1 MGNTLNKLNL
11 FIRDIRFVSKVTGT
25 KNKKLRILV
34 SILLIFLSFSSD
46 IAIIVTIASLFQ
58 PTIQSENF
66 LVDFLINNLYLLP
79 LIVVIRQVANYLDVL
94 NSFKLRYEVEENLRV
109 FLLKEVFNKG
119 NYSIGDAY
127 HFLNSFALSVGAFY
141 YSLIAFFASIL
152 QLSLYA
158 GYLIFTDINTLLILF
173 IGIVLLYAP
182 TKFFTKRGRRYA
194 HIDWEA
200 AREYNNNLQKIL
212 ENIFLIKLLK
222 KIEDEITKFRFTL
235 KTYYG
240 AALNNQKVG
249 TLTSSFPQFATFF
262 LLSILLAFFNFTSR
276 LTLDFIG
283 ILIRLFQEFSKVNK
297 NIMLVSNNHVVISK
311 LYELIENSTEVHN
324 ENFIVDDQ
332 IQNAIEVRGLSFK
345 YYNSDDAIFNDIS
358 FNIQKGSHIVLTG
371 PNGSGKSTLLGLVS
385 GLIYPQSGKVIS
397 HSIKYGYV
405 GVTPLIV
412 TGTIRENLIY
422 GNEGEITDEELLDY
436 LMKFKVFNEE
446 TNLDL
451 DKQISIKTLSSGQ
464 LQKISFIRSLL
475 NNPDILLLDESTSNL
490 DIDSK
495 NHIFQILETK
505 NMTIINATHN
515 HEDFKNIDFHLKI
528 SIANEQRV
536 VSVEPYDKS
545 KN

>member
-1 MGNTLNKLNL
+1 MRDILNKLNL
-11 FIRDIRFVSKVTGT
+11 FLRDIKFVSKVTGT
-25 KNKKLRILV
+25 KNKKLRILF
-34 SILLIFLSFSSD
+34 SIFLIFLSFGSD

-58 PTIQSENF
+58 PTIQSDNF
-66 LVDFLINNLYLLP
+66 LVNYLISNLYLLP

-158 GYLIFTDINTLLILF
+158 GYLIFTDVRTLIILF
-173 IGIVLLYAP
+173 VGVILLYSP
-182 TKFFTKRGRRYA
+182 TKFFTKRGRKYA

-222 KIEDEITKFRFTL
+222 KIEDEIVKFRLTL
-235 KTYYG
+235 NTYYG

-311 LYELIENSTEVHN
+311 LYELIENSTEVHHQ
-324 ENFIVDDQ
+324 NFIVDNK
-332 IQNAIEVRGLSFK
+332 IQNAIEVNDLSFT
-345 YYNSDDAIFNDIS
+345 YYNSDESIFNNVS
-358 FNIQKGSHIVLTG
+358 FIIQKGSHIVLTG
-371 PNGSGKSTLLGLVS
+371 PNGSGKSTLLGLLS
-385 GLIYPQSGKVIS
+385 GLIYPQSGKVKS
-397 HSIKYGYV
+397 HSMKYGYV

-412 TGTIRENLIY
+412 SGTIRENLIY
-422 GNEGEITDEELLDY
+422 GNENDIDDNELVDY
-436 LMKFKVFNEE
+436 LNKFKVFNEQN
-446 TNLDL
+446 NLNL

-475 NNPDILLLDESTSNL
+475 NKPDILLLDESTSNL

-495 NHIFQILETK
+495 NLIFQILEEM

-528 SIANEQRV
+528 SISNEQRV
-536 VSVEPYDKS
+536 ISVDRYS
-545 KN
+545 KTKN